1 MRHINEIIVHATA
14 TRPEWGA
21 DQSNAW
27 KVEQVRKWHVVDRG
41 WAAIGYHYL
50 ITRDGQVHTGRPIG
64 RTGAHV
70 KGRNA
75 NSIGI
80 ALFGGFGGAATDQF
94 EDHFTSEQDKALRK
108 LIADLQRQYP
118 TIKKISGHHQYA
130 IKACPCFDVSE
141 WLADKPEPVLSHP
154 DPTEQKPTG
163 LAALLTALIALV
175 QGFLR
180 RG

>member
-1 MRHINEIIVHATA
+1 MRRIDEIIVHATA

-27 KVEQVRKWHVVDRG
+27 KVQQVRKWHLDRNFSD
-41 WAAIGYHYL
+41 IGYHLL

-64 RTGAHV
+64 RAGAHV

-80 ALFGGFGGAATDQF
+80 ALFGGFSGAATDQF
-94 EDHFTSEQDKALRK
+94 EDHFTPEQDKALRK
-108 LIADLQRQYP
+108 LIATLQEQYP
-118 TIKKISGHHQYA
+118 TIAKISGHSEYA
-130 IKACPCFDVSE
+130 AKACPCFDVSE

-154 DPTEQKPTG
+154 DPAEQRPTG
-163 LAALLTALIALV
+163 FAALLTALIALV
-175 QGFLR
+175 QGFLSR
-180 RG
+180 R

>member
-27 KVEQVRKWHVVDRG
+27 KVEQVRKWHVIDRG

-64 RTGAHV
+64 RAGAHV
-70 KGRNA
+70 MGRNA

-94 EDHFTSEQDKALRK
+94 EDHFTPEQDKALRK

-118 TIKKISGHHQYA
+118 TVKKISGHHQYS

-141 WLADKPEPVLSHP
+141 WLAEKPAPISHP
-154 DPTEQKPTG
+154 DPVEQPPSNPI
-163 LAALLTALIALV
+163 AALLTALVSIL
-175 QGFLR
+175 QGLLNR
-180 RG
+180 R